1 MRCLRCDEMA
11 NRTNRTPETIEQF
24 LEGLA
29 TTASVTAACEIA
41 KIGRTSAYAWRDADP
56 AFAAAWEAALVRG
69 TDALED
75 EAIRRARLGVDEP
88 VFYQGDEC
96 GTVTK
101 YSDTLLIFMLKARR
115 PEVFREQIA
124 VTHTV
129 NVVDRLGSAIA
140 RAMQAD
146 VGDKPSVH

>member
-1 MRCLRCDEMA
+1 MRG
-11 NRTNRTPETIEQF
+11 RTIRTPENEADF
-24 LEGLA
+24 LDGLA
-29 TTASVTAACEIA
+29 RTASVTAACEIA
-41 KIGRTSAYAWRDADP
+41 KIARASAYDWRDADP
-56 AFAAAWEAALVRG
+56 AFAAAWDAALVRG

-140 RAMQAD
+140 RAIQAD
-146 VGDKPSVH
+146 AGDKPSVH

>member
-1 MRCLRCDEMA
+1 MRGRS
-11 NRTNRTPETIEQF
+11 NRTPENKEAF
-24 LEGLA
+24 LNALG
-29 TTASVTAACEIA
+29 TTASVTAACEVA
-41 KIGRTSAYAWRDADP
+41 KIARSSAYEWRDADLP
-56 AFAAAWEAALVRG
+56 FAAAWDAAVVRG

-88 VFYQGDEC
+88 VFYQGEEC
-96 GTVTK
+96 GTVRK

-115 PEVFREQIA
+115 PEIFRDQIA

-140 RAMQAD
+140 RITQGTVIDAVAQ
-146 VGDKPSVH
+146 PSGN